1 MSRKFLTPIDLT
13 GLEILNARFQNLA
26 TAPTP
31 KGEGH
36 VYYNTADKTTYVYNG
51 TAFEAVGKIVA
62 GVLSSR
68 PTAGSAGRLFFATDA
83 TEQVLY
89 YDNGT
94 AWTKIGES
102 KKYIDDSITTHN
114 ASSGVHGVTG
124 SVVGTT
130 DTQTL
135 SNKTLTSPVV
145 SGLELSDS
153 SIVFEGSSADS
164 NETTL
169 TVTNPTGDRTI
180 TLPDATGTVIT
191 TGNLH
196 NITEFGVLTSP
207 IVMEGTTAD
216 AHELTI
222 SAGDPTA
229 DRTITF
235 PDATGTVQLRVAD
248 VSDTEIGYLN
258 GVTSSIQTQL
268 DAKGSAS
275 DLTTHTGA
283 STGVHGVTGS
293 VVGTT
298 DTQTL
303 SNKTLGSDLAAGSF
317 KITGLADPVSAQD
330 AATKAYVDTA
340 VQGIDWKGSVRVA
353 TTANVNLSNAL
364 ENGDVIDGVTLATG
378 DRVLVKN
385 QTNAAQN
392 GIYVVKASGAP
403 DRSTDA
409 DVATEVTASFAVFV
423 EEGTANADSGYV
435 LTTDG
440 AVTIGTTE
448 LVFTQFTGL
457 GQIVAGDGL
466 TKSGNTLNI
475 GAGTGITVNAD
486 TIAIDTTVVARK
498 FAASVGNNAATS
510 FVLTHNFNTRDV
522 AVTIY
527 DLSTYEEVHADA
539 AHSTADTVTV
549 AFAVAPTTNQYRV
562 VIVG

>member
-13 GLEILNARFQNLA
+13 GLEILNVKFQNLA
-26 TAPTP
+26 TAPTAL
-31 KGEGH
+31 GEGQ
-36 VYYNTADKTTYVYNG
+36 VYYNTTDKTTYVYNG

-62 GVLSSR
+62 GVLASR
-68 PTAGSAGRLFFATDA
+68 PAAGSSGRLYFATDA

-94 AWTKIGES
+94 VWTKIGES
-102 KKYIDDSITTHN
+102 KKYIDDSISGAVSTHN
-114 ASSGVHGVTG
+114 ASSGIHGVTG
-124 SVVGTT
+124 NVVGTT

-135 SNKTLTSPVV
+135 TNKTLTSPVV
-145 SGLELSDS
+145 SGLTISDG
-153 SIVFEGSSADS
+153 SIVLEGATANDH
-164 NETTL
+164 ETTI
-169 TVTNPTGDRTI
+169 TVT
-180 TLPDATGTVIT
+180 
-191 TGNLH
+191 
-196 NITEFGVLTSP
+196 
-207 IVMEGTTAD
+207 
-216 AHELTI
+216 
-222 SAGDPTA
+222 DPTA
-229 DRTITF
+229 DRTITL

-248 VSDTEIGYLN
+248 VDDTEIGYLN
-258 GVTSSIQTQL
+258 GVTSGIQTQL
-268 DAKGSAS
+268 DAKAS
-275 DLTTHTGA
+275 TTSLTTHTGA
-283 STGVHGVTGS
+283 STGVHGVTGA

-298 DTQTL
+298 DTQSL
-303 SNKTLGSDLAAGSF
+303 SNKTLASDLAAGGN
-317 KITGLADPVSAQD
+317 KITGLADPTSAQD

-353 TTANVNLSNAL
+353 TTANVNLANAL

-378 DRVLVKN
+378 NRVLVKN

-466 TKSGNTLNI
+466 TKSGNTLNV
-475 GAGTGITVNAD
+475 GAGTGITVSSD

-522 AVTIY
+522 AITVY
-527 DLSTYEEVHADA
+527 DNSTYAEVFADA
-539 AHSTADTVTV
+539 THSTADTVTI

>member
-36 VYYNTADKTTYVYNG
+36 VYYNTVDKTTYVYNG

-62 GVLSSR
+62 GTFASR
-68 PTAGSAGRLFFATDA
+68 PAAGSAGRLFFATDA

-94 AWTKIGES
+94 TWTKIGES
-102 KKYIDDSITTHN
+102 KKYIDDSISGAVSTHN
-114 ASSGVHGVTG
+114 ASSGIHGVTG

-135 SNKTLTSPVV
+135 TNKTLTSPVV
-145 SGLELSDS
+145 SGLTVSDG
-153 SIVFEGSSADS
+153 SIVIEGATADAH
-164 NETTL
+164 ETTL
-169 TVTNPTGDRTI
+169 TVT
-180 TLPDATGTVIT
+180 
-191 TGNLH
+191 
-196 NITEFGVLTSP
+196 
-207 IVMEGTTAD
+207 
-216 AHELTI
+216 
-222 SAGDPTA
+222 DPTT

-248 VSDTEIGYLN
+248 VDDTEIGYLN
-258 GVTSSIQTQL
+258 GVTSNIQTQL
-268 DAKGSAS
+268 DNKAGSG
-275 DLTTHTGA
+275 DLTAHTGA
-283 STGVHGVTGS
+283 SSGVHGVTGN

-303 SNKTLGSDLAAGSF
+303 SNKTLGSDLAAGGY
-317 KITGLADPVSAQD
+317 KITGLADPTSAQD

-353 TTANVNLSNAL
+353 TTANVNLANAL

-378 DRVLVKN
+378 NRVLVKN
-385 QTNAAQN
+385 QSNAAQN
-392 GIYVVKASGAP
+392 GIYVVKATGAP

-466 TKSGNTLNI
+466 TKSGNTLNV
-475 GAGTGITVNAD
+475 GAGTGITVSSD

>member
-13 GLEILNARFQNLA
+13 GLEILNVKFQNLA
-26 TAPTP
+26 SAPQAL
-31 KGEGH
+31 GEGH
-36 VYYNTADKTTYVYNG
+36 VYYNTGDKTTYVYNG

-62 GVLSSR
+62 GVLASR
-68 PTAGSAGRLFFATDA
+68 PAAGSSGRLYFATDA

-94 AWTKIGES
+94 VWTKIGES

-135 SNKTLTSPVV
+135 TNKTLTSPVV
-145 SGLELSDS
+145 SGLTVSDG
-153 SIVFEGSSADS
+153 SIVIEGA
-164 NETTL
+164 
-169 TVTNPTGDRTI
+169 
-180 TLPDATGTVIT
+180 
-191 TGNLH
+191 
-196 NITEFGVLTSP
+196 
-207 IVMEGTTAD
+207 TAD
-216 AHELTI
+216 AHETTLAVT
-222 SAGDPTA
+222 DPTA

-235 PDATGTVQLRVAD
+235 PDATGTVQLRVENVD
-248 VSDTEIGYLN
+248 DTEIGYLN
-258 GVTSSIQTQL
+258 GVTSGIQTQL
-268 DAKGSAS
+268 DAKAS
-275 DLTTHTGA
+275 TTSLTNHTGA
-283 STGVHGVTGS
+283 STGVHGVTGA

-298 DTQTL
+298 DTQSL
-303 SNKTLGSDLAAGSF
+303 SNKTLASDLAAGGY
-317 KITGLADPVSAQD
+317 KITGLADPTSAQD

-353 TTANVNLSNAL
+353 TTANVNLANAL

-378 DRVLVKN
+378 NRVLVKN

-392 GIYVVKASGAP
+392 GIYVVQSSGAAV
-403 DRSTDA
+403 RSTDA

-466 TKSGNTLNI
+466 TKSGNTLNV
-475 GAGTGITVNAD
+475 GAGTGIVVTSDTV
-486 TIAIDTTVVARK
+486 AIDTAVVARK

-522 AVTIY
+522 AVTVY
-527 DLSTYEEVHADA
+527 DNSTYAEVFTDA

-549 AFAVAPTTNQYRV
+549 AFAVAPTTNQYRI

>member
-1 MSRKFLTPIDLT
+1 MARKFLTPIDLT
-13 GLEILNARFQNLA
+13 GLEILNVRFQNLA

-31 KGEGH
+31 KGDGH
-36 VYYNTADKTTYVYNG
+36 VYYNTVDETVYVYDGANWQ
-51 TAFEAVGKIVA
+51 ASGKIVA
-62 GVLSSR
+62 GTLASR
-68 PTAGSAGRLFFATDA
+68 PAAGSSGRLYFATDA

-94 AWTKIGES
+94 TWTKIGES
-102 KKYIDDSITTHN
+102 KKYIDDSISGAVSTHN
-114 ASSGVHGVTG
+114 ASSGIHGVTG
-124 SVVGTT
+124 SVVGTS

-135 SNKTLTSPVV
+135 TNKTLTSPVV
-145 SGLELSDS
+145 SGLTVSDG
-153 SIVFEGSSADS
+153 SIVIEGA
-164 NETTL
+164 
-169 TVTNPTGDRTI
+169 
-180 TLPDATGTVIT
+180 
-191 TGNLH
+191 
-196 NITEFGVLTSP
+196 
-207 IVMEGTTAD
+207 TAD
-216 AHELTI
+216 AHETTLAVT
-222 SAGDPTA
+222 DPTA

-248 VSDTEIGYLN
+248 VDDTEIGYLN
-258 GVTSSIQTQL
+258 GVTSGIQTQL
-268 DAKGSAS
+268 NAKAS
-275 DLTTHTGA
+275 TTSLTNHTGA
-283 STGVHGVTGS
+283 STGVHGVTGA

-298 DTQTL
+298 DTQSL
-303 SNKTLGSDLAAGSF
+303 SNKTLGSDLAAGGN
-317 KITGLADPVSAQD
+317 KITGLADPTSAQD

-353 TTANVNLSNAL
+353 TTANVALASAL

-378 DRVLVKN
+378 NRVLVKN

-392 GIYVVKASGAP
+392 GIYVVKSSGAP

-423 EEGTANADSGYV
+423 EEGTVNADSGYV

-466 TKSGNTLNI
+466 TKSGNTLNV
-475 GAGTGITVNAD
+475 GAGTGIVVSSDTV
-486 TIAIDTTVVARK
+486 AIDTAVVARR

-510 FVLTHNFNTRDV
+510 FVLTHSFSTRDV
-522 AVTIY
+522 AVTVY
-527 DLSTYEEVHADA
+527 DLSTYEEVSTDTT
-539 AHSTADTVTV
+539 HSTVDTVTV

>member
-13 GLEILNARFQNLA
+13 GLEILNVKFQNLA
-26 TAPTP
+26 TAPTAL
-31 KGEGH
+31 GEGH
-36 VYYNTADKTTYVYNG
+36 VYYNTANKTTYVYNG

-62 GVLSSR
+62 DTLASR
-68 PTAGSAGRLFFATDA
+68 PSAGSAGRLFFATDA

-94 AWTKIGES
+94 VWTKIGES

-114 ASSGVHGVTG
+114 ASSGIHGVTG

-135 SNKTLTSPVV
+135 TNKTLTSPVV
-145 SGLELSDS
+145 SGLTVSDG
-153 SIVFEGSSADS
+153 SIVIEGA
-164 NETTL
+164 
-169 TVTNPTGDRTI
+169 
-180 TLPDATGTVIT
+180 
-191 TGNLH
+191 
-196 NITEFGVLTSP
+196 
-207 IVMEGTTAD
+207 TAD
-216 AHELTI
+216 AHETTLAVT
-222 SAGDPTA
+222 DPTA

-248 VSDTEIGYLN
+248 VDDTEIGYLN
-258 GVTSSIQTQL
+258 GVTSGIQTQL
-268 DAKGSAS
+268 DAKAS
-275 DLTTHTGA
+275 TTSLTNHTGA
-283 STGVHGVTGS
+283 STGVHGVTGA

-298 DTQTL
+298 DTQSL
-303 SNKTLGSDLAAGSF
+303 SNKTLASDLAAGGN
-317 KITGLADPVSAQD
+317 KITGLADPTSAQD

-353 TTANVNLSNAL
+353 TTANVNLANAL

-378 DRVLVKN
+378 NRVLVKN

-392 GIYVVKASGAP
+392 GIYVVQSSGAAV
-403 DRSTDA
+403 RSTDA

-466 TKSGNTLNI
+466 TKSGNTLNV
-475 GAGTGITVNAD
+475 GAGTGITVSSD

-510 FVLTHNFNTRDV
+510 FVLTHNFSTRDV
-522 AVTIY
+522 AITVY
-527 DLSTYEEVHADA
+527 DNSTYAEVFADA
-539 AHSTADTVTV
+539 THSTADTVTI

>member
-13 GLEILNARFQNLA
+13 GLEILNVKFQNLA
-26 TAPTP
+26 TAPTAL
-31 KGEGH
+31 GEGH
-36 VYYNTADKTTYVYNG
+36 VYYNTGDKTTYVYNG

-62 GVLSSR
+62 GTLASR
-68 PTAGSAGRLFFATDA
+68 PAAGSAGRLFFATDA
-83 TEQVLY
+83 TELVLY

-94 AWTKIGES
+94 AWAKIGES
-102 KKYIDDSITTHN
+102 KKYIDDSISGAVSTHN
-114 ASSGVHGVTG
+114 ASSGIHGVTG
-124 SVVGTT
+124 NVVGTS

-135 SNKTLTSPVV
+135 TNKTLTSPVV
-145 SGLELSDS
+145 SGLTVSDG
-153 SIVFEGSSADS
+153 SIVIEGA
-164 NETTL
+164 
-169 TVTNPTGDRTI
+169 
-180 TLPDATGTVIT
+180 
-191 TGNLH
+191 
-196 NITEFGVLTSP
+196 
-207 IVMEGTTAD
+207 TAD
-216 AHELTI
+216 AHETTLAVT
-222 SAGDPTA
+222 DPTA

-235 PDATGTVQLRVAD
+235 PDATGTVQLRVTD
-248 VSDTEIGYLN
+248 VDDTEIGYLN
-258 GVTSSIQTQL
+258 GVTSNIQTQL
-268 DAKGSAS
+268 DAKAS
-275 DLTTHTGA
+275 SSSLTTHTGA
-283 STGVHGVTGS
+283 STGVHGVTGA

-303 SNKTLGSDLAAGSF
+303 SNKTLGSDLAAGGN
-317 KITGLADPVSAQD
+317 KITGLGAPTSASD
-330 AATKAYVDTA
+330 AATKSYVDTA

-466 TKSGNTLNI
+466 TKSGNTLNV
-475 GAGTGITVNAD
+475 GAGTGITVSSD

-510 FVLTHNFNTRDV
+510 FVLTHSFNTRDV
-522 AVTIY
+522 AITVY
-527 DLSTYEEVHADA
+527 DNSTYAEVFADA
-539 AHSTADTVTV
+539 THSTVDTVTI

>member
-13 GLEILNARFQNLA
+13 GLEILNVKFQNLA
-26 TAPTP
+26 SAPTAL
-31 KGEGH
+31 GEGQ
-36 VYYNTADKTTYVYNG
+36 VYYNTTDKTTYVYNG

-62 GVLSSR
+62 GALASR
-68 PTAGSAGRLFFATDA
+68 PAAGSSGRLYFATDE
-83 TEQVLY
+83 TEKVLY

-94 AWTKIGES
+94 VWTKIGES
-102 KKYIDDSITTHN
+102 KKYIDDSITAHN
-114 ASSGVHGVTG
+114 ASSGIHGVTG

-135 SNKTLTSPVV
+135 TNKTLTSPVV
-145 SGLELSDS
+145 SGLTVSDG
-153 SIVFEGSSADS
+153 SIVIEGA
-164 NETTL
+164 
-169 TVTNPTGDRTI
+169 
-180 TLPDATGTVIT
+180 
-191 TGNLH
+191 
-196 NITEFGVLTSP
+196 
-207 IVMEGTTAD
+207 TAD
-216 AHELTI
+216 AHETTLAVT
-222 SAGDPTA
+222 DPTA

-248 VSDTEIGYLN
+248 VDDTEIGYLN
-258 GVTSSIQTQL
+258 GVTSGIQTQL
-268 DAKGSAS
+268 DAKAS
-275 DLTTHTGA
+275 TTSLTNHTGA
-283 STGVHGVTGS
+283 STGVHGVTGA

-298 DTQTL
+298 DTQSL
-303 SNKTLGSDLAAGSF
+303 SNKTLASDLAAGGN

-353 TTANVNLSNAL
+353 TTANVNLSTEL

-378 DRVLVKN
+378 NRVLVKS

-392 GIYVVKASGAP
+392 GIYIVQSSGAAV
-403 DRSTDA
+403 RSTDA
-409 DVATEVTASFAVFV
+409 DVATEITASFAVFV
-423 EEGTANADSGYV
+423 EEGTLNADSGYV

-457 GQIVAGDGL
+457 GQITAGAGL
-466 TKSGNTLNI
+466 TKTGNTLNI
-475 GAGTGITVNAD
+475 GAGTGITVNSD
-486 TIAIDTTVVARK
+486 TIAIDTTLVTRK
-498 FAASVGNNAATS
+498 FAASVGNNAAVS

-522 AVTIY
+522 AITVY
-527 DLSTYEEVHADA
+527 DNSTYAEVFADA
-539 AHSTADTVTV
+539 THSTADTVTI